1 MKRKYFSVLLMAAMT
16 LASTSMVTSCKDYD
30 DDINNVQ
37 TQIDAANDLI
47 KKLDTQASTLQTAV
61 TTAQSTADA
70 AKTAAAEAA
79 TAAKKA
85 QATGDEALAAAK
97 TAEAAAEA
105 AKAAAA
111 EAQKAAIEAA
121 TKQVNDLKA
130 EIQTALDNKVDV
142 ATFNTAVAK
151 LEGDIAGIDA
161 KLNTLGE
168 DVKNNQKEIT
178 TAKEAIATLEAAQK
192 NAEVQI
198 AALETFK
205 ATLVS
210 ETIPGLNDAIKAN
223 GVEIEGVKK
232 SVDDL
237 KDATTKAQE
246 KLAND
251 IAKVAAD
258 LTALQATV
266 DAIDAA
272 YKAGD
277 ENLQKQIDDLLQTVK
292 ANSDKHHQDV
302 STIDAKIVALDKL
315 ISDNKSELNELK
327 KYTDDAVK
335 DAKKDL
341 QEQIDALAK
350 LNIDGVEQ
358 GLADW
363 MKQINDKFDNYYTSG
378 QIDEKINT
386 LTDNYKQAIA
396 DAIEEASENL
406 TSSMNS
412 IRTELLGE
420 INLLNIL
427 CGQRLTSMVF
437 APTTYIDGIEAIK
450 FSTLN
455 YYDWGTNETAWEA
468 DAPTAKTYTYIN
480 DKETTVK
487 YYLNPATVSLDAIEN
502 FDFVSQ
508 DATNEKK
515 WTRAAE
521 EAPIK
526 VAGKSLK
533 NGVLTL
539 NVQKTGNAPL
549 MSETSYGWG
558 TTYSKFPIVALRA
571 KLTGEAVTDKDDAAN
586 LFVYSDWARLYESTE
601 RPFIH
606 NTQATDDAG
615 YIIESNTGKKNP
627 LASHFWSFSEAYD
640 GMKKSDKL
648 PTAENSN
655 CITKKVDYNKSID
668 LTSLVEVCDKSG
680 ARYDLNKFGL
690 KFEFHIM
697 EYNLLNQGSTQDW
710 TNQQY
715 FAKLKEDG
723 KTLVATARNGAE
735 GNRDAIGRQP
745 MIQVVLKDVNDPE
758 HEKVVD
764 VRYFKIQWVDVQETV
779 DYGPIAKDFEDAY
792 KCGEVYQYFIGEEAM
807 NNVYATANMSRDEFH
822 KSYTVNQTLF
832 PSYNDVVNNTNSFDP
847 GKTLFK
853 DLKDNSADGQTHNLK
868 WIINSNYFAMTQAE
882 YEAGE
887 AVRTVY
893 GYFYKTANPNSR
905 IIFSMTVKW
914 TIDKMAYATGVNYSQ
929 EQWEPSKLT
938 MANGL
943 TNADKK
949 RFINPALRSDKVY
962 GTVNYT
968 DCQII
973 GDLKAGYINNGQV
986 PETVQDLVNFGIAKL
1001 TFDPARLSILPTK
1014 KATDT
1019 WTLSNDNMELY
1030 YNGVQAATIDNTGI
1044 ISLYEG
1050 VATKAGHNG
1059 EPTEGALLLVG
1070 KDVPVKLA
1078 SVFCGVL
1085 NQEIDKYLVSFIKP
1099 LTMNEVKI
1107 EDKLKDVIDGG
1118 SSSVSIKDKI
1128 IIREAFGLKRT
1139 IVGPTNQLANDAQK
1153 LCEWYIVKPA
1163 YWDKAN
1169 IKTNLQKNGSIGAN
1183 ANVKLSDL
1191 KNADGSDKYR
1201 VTIDTEAQTVTF
1213 HNMSGNAISQKFIV
1227 SIPVSVQTKW
1237 GKFTQMVDITV
1248 VPNK

>member
-237 KDATTKAQE
+237 KDATTKAQQE
-246 KLAND
+246 LADN

-258 LTALQATV
+258 LTALQGTV

-315 ISDNKSELNELK
+315 ISDNKSELK

-455 YYDWGTNETAWEA
+455 YYDWGTNATAWEA

-615 YIIESNTGKKNP
+615 NIIESNTGKQNP
-627 LASHFWSFSEAYD
+627 LASHFWSFSEAYH
-640 GMKKSDKL
+640 GMKKSEKL

-668 LTSLVEVCDKSG
+668 LTSLVEVCDKRG

-697 EYNLLNQGSTQDW
+697 QYNLLNEGSTNDW
-710 TNQQY
+710 TNQQN

-792 KCGEVYQYFIGEEAM
+792 KCGEIYQYFIGEETM
-807 NNVYATANMSRDEFH
+807 NNVYATVNMSCDEFH

-887 AVRTVY
+887 ATRTVY

-929 EQWEPSKLT
+929 EQWEPSGLT

-949 RFINPALRSDKVY
+949 RFINPALRSDNVY
-962 GTVNYT
+962 GTEHYT

-986 PETVQDLVNFGIAKL
+986 PETVQDLVNSGIAKL
-1001 TFDPARLSILPTK
+1001 TFDPARLSILATK

-1050 VATKAGHNG
+1050 IGTKAGHNG

-1078 SVFCGVL
+1078 SVYCGVL

-1099 LTMNEVKI
+1099 LTMNEIKI
-1107 EDKLKDVIDGG
+1107 NGTLKDVIDGG

-1139 IVGPTNQLANDAQK
+1139 IVGPTNQLANDAKK

-1163 YWDKAN
+1163 YWDEDN

-1201 VTIDTEAQTVTF
+1201 VVIDTEHQKVIF

>member
-16 LASTSMVTSCKDYD
+16 VASTSMVTSCKDYD
-30 DDINNVQ
+30 DDINNIQ
-37 TQIDAANDLI
+37 TQVDAANDLI
-47 KKLDTQASTLQTAV
+47 KKLNDQATTLQTAV
-61 TTAQSTADA
+61 STAQSTADA

-79 TAAKKA
+79 TAAKNA
-85 QATGDEALAAAK
+85 QSTGDEALAAAK
-97 TAEAAAEA
+97 TAQAAAEA

-111 EAQKAAIEAA
+111 DAQKAAIEEA
-121 TKQVNDLKA
+121 TKQVNALKA
-130 EIQTALDNKVDV
+130 EIQAALDNKVDV

-151 LEGDIAGIDA
+151 LEGDIAGIDV
-161 KLNTLGE
+161 KLNKLGD
-168 DVKNNQKEIT
+168 DVKNNQKEIE

-192 NAEVQI
+192 NAALQI
-198 AALETFK
+198 AALEEFK
-205 ATLVS
+205 TTLES
-210 ETIPGLNDAIKAN
+210 ETIPGLNAAIKAN
-223 GVEIEGVKK
+223 GVEIDGVKK
-232 SVDDL
+232 SVEDL
-237 KDATTKAQE
+237 KKSTTEAQE
-246 KLAND
+246 KLAGD
-251 IAKVAAD
+251 IAKVASD
-258 LTALQATV
+258 LVALQGTV

-277 ENLQKQIDDLLQTVK
+277 ENLQNQITNLLQTIK
-292 ANSDKHHQDV
+292 ANSDKHDQDV
-302 STIDAKIVALDKL
+302 SAINGKIDALGKL
-315 ISDNKSELNELK
+315 LADNKSELK
-327 KYTDDAVK
+327 GYTDDAVK
-335 DAKKDL
+335 AAKKDL
-341 QEQIDALAK
+341 QDQIDALAK

-378 QIDEKINT
+378 QIDEKVAALET
-386 LTDNYKQAIA
+386 NYKSAIA
-396 DAIEEASENL
+396 DAIEEASNNL
-406 TSSMNS
+406 TASMNG
-412 IRTELLGE
+412 IRSELLGE

-455 YYDWGTNETAWEA
+455 YYDWGTDATAWEA

-508 DATNEKK
+508 NATNEKK

-549 MSETSYGWG
+549 MSEASYGLG

-571 KLTGEAVTDKDDAAN
+571 KLTGAAVSDKDDAEN

-606 NTQATDDAG
+606 NTQAKDDAG
-615 YIIESNTGKKNP
+615 NVIETNQGKQNP
-627 LASHFWSFSEAYD
+627 TTSHFWSFSEAYD
-640 GMKKSDKL
+640 GMKKIDKL
-648 PTAENSN
+648 PTAENKN
-655 CITKKVDYNKSID
+655 CITKKVDYDKSID

-680 ARYDLNKFGL
+680 AIYDLNKFGL
-690 KFEFHIM
+690 KFEFHVM
-697 EYNLLNQGSTQDW
+697 EYNLLNQGSTTDW
-710 TNQQY
+710 TNQQH

-779 DYGPIAKDFEDAY
+779 DYGPIAKDFEDKY
-792 KCGEVYQYFIGEEAM
+792 KCGETYQYIIGEEAM

-832 PSYNDVVNNTNSFDP
+832 PSYEDVVNGTNGYEID
-847 GKTLFK
+847 KTDFK
-853 DLKDNSADGQTHNLK
+853 DLNDNAAAGQTHNLK
-868 WIINSNYFAMTQAE
+868 WTINSNYFAMTQAE

-887 AVRTVY
+887 ATRTVY
-893 GYFYKTANPNSR
+893 GYFYKNSNSDSR

-914 TIDKMAYATGVNYSQ
+914 TINKMAYADGVNYSQ
-929 EQWEPSKLT
+929 EQWEPAGLT

-949 RFINPALRSDKVY
+949 RFINPALRSDNLY
-962 GTVNYT
+962 GTTNYT

-986 PETVQDLVNFGIAKL
+986 PSTVQALVNFGAAKL
-1001 TFDPARLSILPTK
+1001 TFDPARLSVLPVKNT
-1014 KATDT
+1014 TDK
-1019 WTLSNDNMELY
+1019 WTLSDDYMKLY
-1030 YNGVQAATIDNTGI
+1030 YNGVQAATISDNGV

-1050 VATKAGHNG
+1050 PATKAGNGG

-1070 KDVPVKLA
+1070 KNVPVKLA
-1078 SVFCGVL
+1078 SVYCTNL
-1085 NQEIDKYLVSFIKP
+1085 NQEIDKYLVNFIKP
-1099 LTMNEVKI
+1099 LAMDDVKI
-1107 EDKLKDVIDGG
+1107 DDTLKDVIDGG

-1128 IIREAFGLKRT
+1128 IIREAFGLKRM
-1139 IVGPTNQLANDAQK
+1139 IVGPTKKLDKDAAA
-1153 LCEWYIVKPA
+1153 LCKWYIVKPA
-1163 YWDKAN
+1163 YWDEAN
-1169 IKTNLQKNGSIGAN
+1169 IKTNLQKNGSIGSS
-1183 ANVKLSDL
+1183 ANVMLSDL
-1191 KNADGSDKYR
+1191 KNADGTVKYR
-1201 VTIDTEAQTVTF
+1201 VAIDTNAQTVTF

>member
-16 LASTSMVTSCKDYD
+16 VASTSMVTSCKDYD

-232 SVDDL
+232 SVADL
-237 KDATTKAQE
+237 KDATTKAQQE
-246 KLAND
+246 LADN

-302 STIDAKIVALDKL
+302 STIDAKIVALNKL
-315 ISDNKSELNELK
+315 ISDNKSELK

-406 TSSMNS
+406 TYSMNS

-615 YIIESNTGKKNP
+615 YVIESNTGKQNP
-627 LASHFWSFSEAYD
+627 LASHFWSFSEAYN
-640 GMKKSDKL
+640 GKKKSDKL

-690 KFEFHIM
+690 KFAFHIM

-710 TNQQY
+710 TNQQN

-792 KCGEVYQYFIGEEAM
+792 KCGEIRQYFIGEETM
-807 NNVYATANMSRDEFH
+807 NNVYATVNMSCDEFH

-847 GKTLFK
+847 GKTRVK
-853 DLKDNSADGQTHNLK
+853 DLKDNSADGQTHNLM
-868 WIINSNYFAMTQAE
+868 WIINSHYFAMTQAE

-929 EQWEPSKLT
+929 EQWEPSGLT

-962 GTVNYT
+962 GTAYYK

-986 PETVQDLVNFGIAKL
+986 PETVQDLVNLGIAKL
-1001 TFDPARLSILPTK
+1001 TFDPARLSVLPTK

-1050 VATKAGHNG
+1050 TTAGKNG

-1078 SVFCGVL
+1078 SVFCDVL

-1099 LTMNEVKI
+1099 LTMNEIKI
-1107 EDKLKDVIDGG
+1107 NGTLKDVIDGG

-1128 IIREAFGLKRT
+1128 IIREAFGLKRI
-1139 IVGPTNQLANDAQK
+1139 IVGPNADREAAALRD
-1153 LCEWYIVKPA
+1153 WYIVEPA
-1163 YWDKAN
+1163 EWDEAN

-1183 ANVKLSDL
+1183 ANVKLSEL
-1191 KNADGSDKYR
+1191 KNADGSPKYR
-1201 VTIDTEAQTVTF
+1201 VAIDTNAQKVTF
-1213 HNMSGNAISQKFIV
+1213 HNMSGNAISQEFIV

-1237 GKFTQMVDITV
+1237 GKFTQMVDIPV
-1248 VPNK
+1248 EPNK

>member
-16 LASTSMVTSCKDYD
+16 VASTSMVTSCKDYD

-237 KDATTKAQE
+237 KDATTKAQQE
-246 KLAND
+246 LADN

-266 DAIDAA
+266 DAIDDA

-277 ENLQKQIDDLLQTVK
+277 ENLQNQIDDLLQTVK

-302 STIDAKIVALDKL
+302 STIDAKIVALNKL
-315 ISDNKSELNELK
+315 ISDNKSELK

-455 YYDWGTNETAWEA
+455 YYDWGTNATAWEA

-615 YIIESNTGKKNP
+615 YVIESNTGKQNP
-627 LASHFWSFSEAYD
+627 LASHFWSFSEAYH

-668 LTSLVEVCDKSG
+668 LTSLVEVCDKRG

-792 KCGEVYQYFIGEEAM
+792 KCGETYQYFIGEEAM

-1030 YNGVQAATIDNTGI
+1030 YNGVPAATIDNRGI

-1050 VATKAGHNG
+1050 IGTQAGHNG
-1059 EPTEGALLLVG
+1059 KPTEGALLLVG

-1128 IIREAFGLKRT
+1128 IIREAFGLKRI
-1139 IVGPTNQLANDAQK
+1139 IVGPNADGDAAA
-1153 LCEWYIVKPA
+1153 LRDWYIVEPA
-1163 YWDKAN
+1163 SWDAAN

-1183 ANVKLSDL
+1183 ANVKLSEL
-1191 KNADGSDKYR
+1191 KNADGSPKYR
-1201 VTIDTEAQTVTF
+1201 VAIDTNAQKVTF

-1248 VPNK
+1248 EPNK

>member
-79 TAAKKA
+79 TAAKNA

-232 SVDDL
+232 SVADL
-237 KDATTKAQE
+237 KDATTKAQQE
-246 KLAND
+246 LADN

-258 LTALQATV
+258 LTALQGTV

-277 ENLQKQIDDLLQTVK
+277 ENLQNQIDELLKTVK
-292 ANSDKHHQDV
+292 ANSGKHDQDV
-302 STIDAKIVALDKL
+302 SAIDAKIVALEKL
-315 ISDNKSELNELK
+315 ISDNKSELNN
-327 KYTDDAVK
+327 YTDEAVK
-335 DAKKDL
+335 AAKKDL

-455 YYDWGTNETAWEA
+455 YYDWGTDATAWEA

-615 YIIESNTGKKNP
+615 YVIESNTGKQNP
-627 LASHFWSFSEAYD
+627 LASHFWSFSEAYH

-668 LTSLVEVCDKSG
+668 LTSLVEVCDKRG

-697 EYNLLNQGSTQDW
+697 EYNLLNQGSTKDW

-715 FAKLKEDG
+715 FAKLQEDG

-735 GNRDAIGRQP
+735 ANRDAIGRQP
-745 MIQVVLKDVNDPE
+745 MIQVVLKDVNDPK

-792 KCGEVYQYFIGEEAM
+792 KCGETYQYFIGEEAM

-929 EQWEPSKLT
+929 EQWEPSGLT

-1030 YNGVQAATIDNTGI
+1030 YNGVPAATIDNRGI
-1044 ISLYEG
+1044 IRLDEG
-1050 VATKAGHNG
+1050 IGTQAGHNG
-1059 EPTEGALLLVG
+1059 KPTEGALLLVG

-1139 IVGPTNQLANDAQK
+1139 IVGPTKQLDKDYEA
-1153 LCEWYIVKPA
+1153 LCKWYIVDPA
-1163 YWDKAN
+1163 EWDEAN
-1169 IKTNLQKNGSIGAN
+1169 IKANLQKNGSIGSS

-1191 KNADGSDKYR
+1191 KNADGSVKYR
-1201 VTIDTEAQTVTF
+1201 VAIDTKAQKVTF
-1213 HNMSGNAISQKFIV
+1213 HNMSGNAISQEFIV

>member
-16 LASTSMVTSCKDYD
+16 VASTSMVTSCKDYD

-237 KDATTKAQE
+237 KDATTKAQKE
-246 KLAND
+246 LADN

-266 DAIDAA
+266 DAIDDA

-277 ENLQKQIDDLLQTVK
+277 ENLQNQIDDLLQTVK

-302 STIDAKIVALDKL
+302 STIDAKIVALNKL
-315 ISDNKSELNELK
+315 ISDNKSELK

-455 YYDWGTNETAWEA
+455 YYDWGTNATAWEA

-615 YIIESNTGKKNP
+615 YVIESNTGKQNP
-627 LASHFWSFSEAYD
+627 LASHFWSFSEAYH

-668 LTSLVEVCDKSG
+668 LTSLVEVCDKRG

-792 KCGEVYQYFIGEEAM
+792 KCGETYQYFIGEEAM

-914 TIDKMAYATGVNYSQ
+914 TINKMAYATGVNYSQ
-929 EQWEPSKLT
+929 EQWEPSGLT

-986 PETVQDLVNFGIAKL
+986 PETVQDLVNHGIAKL
-1001 TFDPARLSILPTK
+1001 TFDPARLSVLPTK

-1050 VATKAGHNG
+1050 VATQAGHNG
-1059 EPTEGALLLVG
+1059 KPTEGALLLVG

-1107 EDKLKDVIDGG
+1107 EETLKDVIDGG
-1118 SSSVSIKDKI
+1118 SSSVSIKNKI
-1128 IIREAFGLKRT
+1128 IIREAFGLKRI
-1139 IVGPTNQLANDAQK
+1139 IVGPNADREAAALRT
-1153 LCEWYIVKPA
+1153 WYIVEPA
-1163 YWDKAN
+1163 EWDEDN

-1183 ANVKLSDL
+1183 ANVKLSEL
-1191 KNADGSDKYR
+1191 KNADGSPKYR
-1201 VTIDTEAQTVTF
+1201 VAIDTNAQKVTF

>member
-79 TAAKKA
+79 TAAKNA

-232 SVDDL
+232 SVADL
-237 KDATTKAQE
+237 KDATTKAQKE
-246 KLAND
+246 LADN

-266 DAIDAA
+266 DAIDDA

-277 ENLQKQIDDLLQTVK
+277 ENLQNQIDELLKTVK
-292 ANSDKHHQDV
+292 ANSGKHDQDV
-302 STIDAKIVALDKL
+302 SAIDAKIVDLKKL
-315 ISDNKSELNELK
+315 ISDNKSELKN
-327 KYTDDAVK
+327 YTDEAVK

-455 YYDWGTNETAWEA
+455 YYDWGTDATAWEA

-549 MSETSYGWG
+549 MSETSLGCG
-558 TTYSKFPIVALRA
+558 TIYSKFPIVALRA

-615 YIIESNTGKKNP
+615 YMIESNTGKKNP

-847 GKTLFK
+847 GKTIFK

-868 WIINSNYFAMTQAE
+868 WIIDSNYFAMTQAE

-929 EQWEPSKLT
+929 EQWEPSKLA

-1019 WTLSNDNMELY
+1019 WTLHNDNMELR
-1030 YNGVQAATIDNTGI
+1030 YNNVPAATIDDRGI

-1050 VATKAGHNG
+1050 IGTQAGHNG
-1059 EPTEGALLLVG
+1059 KPTEGALLLVG

-1139 IVGPTNQLANDAQK
+1139 IVGPKTDGEEAEALRT
-1153 LCEWYIVKPA
+1153 WYIVKPA
-1163 YWDKAN
+1163 YWDEDN
-1169 IKTNLQKNGSIGAN
+1169 IKTNLQKDGSIGAK
-1183 ANVKLSDL
+1183 NVKLSDL
-1191 KNADGSDKYR
+1191 KNADGSVKYR
-1201 VTIDTEAQTVTF
+1201 VAIDTKAQKVTF
-1213 HNMSGNAISQKFIV
+1213 HNMNGNAISQEFIV

>member
-16 LASTSMVTSCKDYD
+16 VASTSMVTSCKDYD

-237 KDATTKAQE
+237 KDATTKAQQE
-246 KLAND
+246 LADN

-258 LTALQATV
+258 LTALQGTV

-277 ENLQKQIDDLLQTVK
+277 KNLQKQIDDLLQTVK

-302 STIDAKIVALDKL
+302 STIDAKIVALEKL
-315 ISDNKSELNELK
+315 ISDNKSELKN
-327 KYTDDAVK
+327 YTDDAVEV
-335 DAKKDL
+335 AKKAL

-350 LNIDGVEQ
+350 LNIGGVEQ

-406 TSSMNS
+406 TYSMNS

-455 YYDWGTNETAWEA
+455 YYDWGTDATAWEA

-615 YIIESNTGKKNP
+615 NVIESNTGKQNP

-745 MIQVVLKDVNDPE
+745 MIQVVLKDVNDPK

-792 KCGEVYQYFIGEEAM
+792 KCGETYQYFIGEEAM

-986 PETVQDLVNFGIAKL
+986 PENVQDLVNGGIAKL

-1019 WTLSNDNMELY
+1019 WTLSNDNMKLY
-1030 YNGVQAATIDNTGI
+1030 YNGVQAATIDNNGI

-1050 VATKAGHNG
+1050 IGTQAGHNG
-1059 EPTEGALLLVG
+1059 KPTEGALLLVG

-1078 SVFCGVL
+1078 SVYCGL

-1107 EDKLKDVIDGG
+1107 EETLKDVIDGG
-1118 SSSVSIKDKI
+1118 SSSVSIKNKI
-1128 IIREAFGLKRT
+1128 IIREAFGLKRM
-1139 IVGPTNQLANDAQK
+1139 IEGPTPDREAAALRK
-1153 LCEWYIVKPA
+1153 WYIVEPA
-1163 YWDKAN
+1163 YWDEAN

-1191 KNADGSDKYR
+1191 KNANGSVKYR
-1201 VTIDTEAQTVTF
+1201 VAIDTEAQKVTF

>member
-16 LASTSMVTSCKDYD
+16 VASTSMVTSCKDYD

-79 TAAKKA
+79 TAAKNA

-97 TAEAAAEA
+97 TAQAAAEA

-198 AALETFK
+198 AALEKFK
-205 ATLVS
+205 ATLES

-223 GVEIEGVKK
+223 GIEIEGVKK
-232 SVDDL
+232 SVADL

-258 LTALQATV
+258 LTALQGTV

-277 ENLQKQIDDLLQTVK
+277 KNLQNQIDELLKTVK
-292 ANSDKHHQDV
+292 ANSGKHDQDV
-302 STIDAKIVALDKL
+302 SAIDAKIVALDKL
-315 ISDNKSELNELK
+315 ISDNKSELK

-455 YYDWGTNETAWEA
+455 YYDWGTDATAWEA

-487 YYLNPATVSLDAIEN
+487 YYLNPATVSLDAIDK

-515 WTRAAE
+515 LTRAGA

-526 VAGKSLK
+526 VAGQSLK

-549 MSETSYGWG
+549 MSKTSYGWG

-571 KLTGEAVTDKDDAAN
+571 KLTGEAVTDKDDADN

-601 RPFIH
+601 RPYIH
-606 NTQATDDAG
+606 NTQAKDDANHV
-615 YIIESNTGKKNP
+615 IETNTGKTNP
-627 LASHFWSFSEAYD
+627 AASHFWSFSEAYAR
-640 GMKKSDKL
+640 KKKTEKL
-648 PTAENSN
+648 PTAENNN

-680 ARYDLNKFGL
+680 TIYDLNKFGL
-690 KFEFHIM
+690 KFEFHVM
-697 EYNLLNQGSTQDW
+697 EYNLLNQGSTKDW

-779 DYGPIAKDFEDAY
+779 DYGPIAKDFEDEY
-792 KCGEVYQYFIGEEAM
+792 KCGEPYQYIIGEEAM

-822 KSYTVNQTLF
+822 KSYTVNQELF
-832 PSYNDVVNNTNSFDP
+832 PSYNDVVNNTNSFDTD
-847 GKTLFK
+847 KTNFK

-868 WIINSNYFAMTQAE
+868 WTINSNDFAMNQAE

-893 GYFYKTANPNSR
+893 GYFYKTSNRNSR

-914 TIDKMAYATGVNYSQ
+914 TINKMAYATGVNYSQ
-929 EQWEPSKLT
+929 EQWEPSGLT

-962 GTVNYT
+962 GTVNYN

-973 GDLKAGYINNGQV
+973 GDLKAGYINNGNV
-986 PETVQDLVNFGIAKL
+986 PATVQNLVNFGIAKL
-1001 TFDPARLSILPTK
+1001 TFDPARLSVLPTK
-1014 KATDT
+1014 KATDK
-1019 WTLSNDNMELY
+1019 WTLSSNNMELY
-1030 YNGVQAATIDNTGI
+1030 YNGVQAATIDKTGI

-1050 VATKAGHNG
+1050 VATMSGHDG
-1059 EPTEGALLLVG
+1059 KPTEGALLLVG

-1078 SVFCGVL
+1078 SVYCGVL
-1085 NQEIDKYLVSFIKP
+1085 NQEIDKYLVNFIKP
-1099 LTMNEVKI
+1099 LAMNEVKI
-1107 EDKLKDVIDGG
+1107 EDTLKDVIDGG
-1118 SSSVSIKDKI
+1118 SSSVSIQDKI
-1128 IIREAFGLKRT
+1128 IIREAFGLKRM
-1139 IVGPTNQLANDAQK
+1139 IVGPAKQLDKEAAA
-1153 LCEWYIVKPA
+1153 LCKWYIVEPA
-1163 YWDKAN
+1163 QWDVAN
-1169 IKTNLQKNGSIGAN
+1169 IKTNLQKNGSIGSS

-1191 KNADGSDKYR
+1191 KNADGTVKYR
-1201 VTIDTEAQTVTF
+1201 VAIDTQAQKVTF

>member
-79 TAAKKA
+79 TAAKNA

-168 DVKNNQKEIT
+168 DVKNNQKDIT

-205 ATLVS
+205 ATLES

-232 SVDDL
+232 SVADL

-277 ENLQKQIDDLLQTVK
+277 ENLQNQIDELLQTVK

-302 STIDAKIVALDKL
+302 STIDAKITALEKL
-315 ISDNKSELNELK
+315 ISDNKSELNN
-327 KYTDDAVK
+327 YTDEAVK

-455 YYDWGTNETAWEA
+455 YYDWGTDATAWEA

-615 YIIESNTGKKNP
+615 NIIESNTGKQNP
-627 LASHFWSFSEAYD
+627 LASHFWSFSEAYH

-715 FAKLKEDG
+715 FAKLQEDG

-745 MIQVVLKDVNDPE
+745 MIQVVLKDVNDPK

-792 KCGEVYQYFIGEEAM
+792 KCGETYQYFIGEEAM

-929 EQWEPSKLT
+929 EQWEPSGLT

-986 PETVQDLVNFGIAKL
+986 PETVQDLVNHGIAKL
-1001 TFDPARLSILPTK
+1001 TFDPARLSVLPTK

-1019 WTLSNDNMELY
+1019 WTLSNDNMKLY

-1050 VATKAGHNG
+1050 TTAGKNG

-1107 EDKLKDVIDGG
+1107 EETLKDVIDGG
-1118 SSSVSIKDKI
+1118 SSSVSIKNKI
-1128 IIREAFGLKRT
+1128 IIREAFGLKRI
-1139 IVGPTNQLANDAQK
+1139 IVGPTPDREAAA
-1153 LCEWYIVKPA
+1153 LCEWYIVEPA
-1163 YWDKAN
+1163 YWDEAN
-1169 IKTNLQKNGSIGAN
+1169 IKTNLQKNGSIGSS
-1183 ANVKLSDL
+1183 ANVKLSEL
-1191 KNADGSDKYR
+1191 KNADGSPKYR
-1201 VTIDTEAQTVTF
+1201 VAIDTNAQKVTF

>member
-79 TAAKKA
+79 TAAKNA

-198 AALETFK
+198 AALEKFK
-205 ATLVS
+205 ATLES

-223 GVEIEGVKK
+223 GIEIEGVKK
-232 SVDDL
+232 SVADL

-302 STIDAKIVALDKL
+302 STIDAKIVALEKL
-315 ISDNKSELNELK
+315 ISDNKSELNN
-327 KYTDDAVK
+327 YTDEAVK
-335 DAKKDL
+335 AAKKDL
-341 QEQIDALAK
+341 QGQIDALAK

-406 TSSMNS
+406 TYSMNS

-455 YYDWGTNETAWEA
+455 YYDWGTDATAWEA

-615 YIIESNTGKKNP
+615 NIIESNTGKQNP
-627 LASHFWSFSEAYD
+627 LASHFWSFSEAYH
-640 GMKKSDKL
+640 GMKKSEKL

-710 TNQQY
+710 TNQQN

-792 KCGEVYQYFIGEEAM
+792 KCGETYQYFIGEEAM

-914 TIDKMAYATGVNYSQ
+914 TINKMAYATGVNYSQ
-929 EQWEPSKLT
+929 EQWEPSELT

-949 RFINPALRSDKVY
+949 RFINPALRSDNVY
-962 GTVNYT
+962 GTAKYYT

-986 PETVQDLVNFGIAKL
+986 PKTVQDLVNGGIAKL

-1019 WTLSNDNMELY
+1019 WTLSNDNMKLY
-1030 YNGVQAATIDNTGI
+1030 YNGVQAATIDNNGI

-1078 SVFCGVL
+1078 SVYCGVL

-1107 EDKLKDVIDGG
+1107 EETLKDVIDGG
-1118 SSSVSIKDKI
+1118 SSSVSIKNKI
-1128 IIREAFGLKRT
+1128 IIREAFGLKRM
-1139 IVGPTNQLANDAQK
+1139 IVGPTPDREAAA

-1163 YWDKAN
+1163 YWDEAN
-1169 IKTNLQKNGSIGAN
+1169 IKTNLQKNGSIGSS

-1191 KNADGSDKYR
+1191 KNADGSVKYR
-1201 VTIDTEAQTVTF
+1201 VAIDTNAQKVTF

>member
-16 LASTSMVTSCKDYD
+16 VASTSMVTSCKDYD

-79 TAAKKA
+79 TAAKNA

-97 TAEAAAEA
+97 TAQAAAEA

-198 AALETFK
+198 AALEKFK
-205 ATLVS
+205 ATLES

-223 GVEIEGVKK
+223 GIEIEGVKK
-232 SVDDL
+232 SVADL

-246 KLAND
+246 KLAGD

-258 LTALQATV
+258 LTALQGTV

-277 ENLQKQIDDLLQTVK
+277 ENLQNQIDELLKTVK
-292 ANSDKHHQDV
+292 ANSGKHDQDV
-302 STIDAKIVALDKL
+302 SAIDAKIVALDKL
-315 ISDNKSELNELK
+315 ISDNKSELK

-363 MKQINDKFDNYYTSG
+363 MKQINNKFDNYYTSG

-455 YYDWGTNETAWEA
+455 YYDWGTNATAWEA

-508 DATNEKK
+508 NATNEKK

-549 MSETSYGWG
+549 MSETSCGWG

-601 RPFIH
+601 RPYIH
-606 NTQATDDAG
+606 NTQAVDDAG
-615 YIIESNTGKKNP
+615 NIIENATGTQNAN
-627 LASHFWSFSEAYD
+627 ASHFWSFSEAYD
-640 GMKKSDKL
+640 GFKKIDKL
-648 PTAENSN
+648 PTAENRN

-668 LTSLVEVCDKSG
+668 LTSLVEVCDKNGS
-680 ARYDLNKFGL
+680 RYDLDKFGL
-690 KFEFHIM
+690 KFEFHVM
-697 EYNLLNQGSTQDW
+697 EYNLLNEGSTTDF
-710 TNQQY
+710 TNQQH
-715 FAKLKEDG
+715 FAKLKDDG

-758 HEKVVD
+758 NVKVVD

-779 DYGPIAKDFEDAY
+779 DYGPITDEEFESKY
-792 KCGEVYQYFIGEEAM
+792 SCGNDYEYFIKEEAM
-807 NNVYATANMSRDEFH
+807 NNLYASVNMTRDEFH
-822 KSYTVNQTLF
+822 KNYTLSQALF
-832 PSYNDVVNNTNSFDP
+832 PTEQDAINMTNDYEID
-847 GKTLFK
+847 KTDII
-853 DLKDNSADGQTHNLK
+853 DLSDGTAAGQTHNLK
-868 WIINSNYFAMTQAE
+868 WSINSNYFAMTQAE
-882 YEAGE
+882 YEQGY

-893 GYFYKTANPNSR
+893 GYFYKSSNDNSR

-914 TIDKMAYATGVNYSQ
+914 TIDKMAYRNGVNYGQ
-929 EQWEPSKLT
+929 EQWEPAGLT

-943 TNADKK
+943 SKVDKK
-949 RFINPALRSDKVY
+949 RTINPALTSDNKY
-962 GTVNYT
+962 GTNKGYVN
-968 DCQII
+968 CQII
-973 GDLKAGYINNGQV
+973 GDLKAGYINDGQV
-986 PETVQDLVNFGIAKL
+986 PSTVNALVNYGNASL
-1001 TFDPARLSILPTK
+1001 VFDADRLSNLP
-1014 KATDT
+1014 AGGV
-1019 WTLSNDNMELY
+1019 WTVSTNGKVLN
-1030 YNGVQAATIDNTGI
+1030 YNGEPAAKIDRDGHI
-1044 ISLYEG
+1044 YLYEG
-1050 VATKAGHNG
+1050 PETAAGFATAK
-1059 EPTEGALLLVG
+1059 PSEGALKLVG
-1070 KDVPVKLA
+1070 QTVPVKLA
-1078 SVFCGVL
+1078 DAYCGL
-1085 NQEIDKYLVSFIKP
+1085 TQLIDKYLVNFIDP
-1099 LTMNEVKI
+1099 LACTFGKVSESLTDIKTN
-1107 EDKLKDVIDGG
+1107 G
-1118 SSSVSIKDKI
+1118 SSVSIKKLI
-1128 IIREAFGLKRT
+1128 TIKEAFGSKRE
-1139 IVGPTNQLANDAQK
+1139 VYKNDAFVNNDLK
-1153 LCEWYIVKPA
+1153 KWYVVEIP
-1163 YWDKAN
+1163 YWDDTQ
-1169 IKTNLQKNGSIGAN
+1169 IMTNLKKDGSIGSSCDTP
-1183 ANVKLSDL
+1183 LSSL
-1191 KNADGSDKYR
+1191 RNADGSVKYR
-1201 VTIDTEAQTVTF
+1201 VEVIQNDKVTF
-1213 HNMSGNAISQKFIV
+1213 HNMSDNAISQNFWI
-1227 SIPVSVQTKW
+1227 SIPVTVKTKW
-1237 GKFTQMVDITV
+1237 HTFTQKINIEV
-1248 VPNK
+1248 KKGF

>member
-79 TAAKKA
+79 TAAKNA

-198 AALETFK
+198 AALEKFK
-205 ATLVS
+205 ATLES

-232 SVDDL
+232 SVADL
-237 KDATTKAQE
+237 KDATTKAQQE
-246 KLAND
+246 LADN

-258 LTALQATV
+258 LTALQGTV

-277 ENLQKQIDDLLQTVK
+277 ENLQKQIDDLLKTVK
-292 ANSDKHHQDV
+292 ANSDKHDQDV
-302 STIDAKIVALDKL
+302 SAIDAKIVALEKL
-315 ISDNKSELNELK
+315 ISDNKSELKN
-327 KYTDDAVK
+327 YTDDAVEA
-335 DAKKDL
+335 AKKAL

-350 LNIDGVEQ
+350 LNIGGVEQ

-455 YYDWGTNETAWEA
+455 YYDWGTDATAWEA

-615 YIIESNTGKKNP
+615 NVIESNTGKQNP
-627 LASHFWSFSEAYD
+627 LASHFWSFSEAYH

-745 MIQVVLKDVNDPE
+745 MIQVVLKDVNDPK

-792 KCGEVYQYFIGEEAM
+792 KCGETYQYFIGEEAM

-868 WIINSNYFAMTQAE
+868 WIINSQYFAMTQAE

-929 EQWEPSKLT
+929 EQWEPSGLT

-986 PETVQDLVNFGIAKL
+986 PETVQDLVNHGIAKL
-1001 TFDPARLSILPTK
+1001 TFDPARLSVLPTK

-1050 VATKAGHNG
+1050 VATQAGHNG
-1059 EPTEGALLLVG
+1059 KPTEGALLLVG

-1107 EDKLKDVIDGG
+1107 EETLKDVIDGG
-1118 SSSVSIKDKI
+1118 SSSVSIKNKI
-1128 IIREAFGLKRT
+1128 IIREAFGLKRI
-1139 IVGPTNQLANDAQK
+1139 IVGPNADREAAALY
-1153 LCEWYIVKPA
+1153 EWYIVEPA
-1163 YWDKAN
+1163 YWDEAN
-1169 IKTNLQKNGSIGAN
+1169 IKTNLQKNGSIGSS

-1191 KNADGSDKYR
+1191 KNADGSVKYR
-1201 VTIDTEAQTVTF
+1201 VAIDTNAQKVTF

>member
-16 LASTSMVTSCKDYD
+16 VASTSMVTSCKDYD

-79 TAAKKA
+79 TAAKNA
-85 QATGDEALAAAK
+85 QATGDKALAAAK

-198 AALETFK
+198 AALEKFK
-205 ATLVS
+205 ATLES

-223 GVEIEGVKK
+223 GIEIEGVKK
-232 SVDDL
+232 SVADL

-258 LTALQATV
+258 LTALQGTV

-277 ENLQKQIDDLLQTVK
+277 ENLQNQIDDLLQTVK

-302 STIDAKIVALDKL
+302 SAIDAKITALDKL
-315 ISDNKSELNELK
+315 ISDNKSELKN
-327 KYTDDAVK
+327 YTDDAVK
-335 DAKKDL
+335 AAKKDL
-341 QEQIDALAK
+341 QGQIDALAK

-455 YYDWGTNETAWEA
+455 YYDWGTDATAWEA

-508 DATNEKK
+508 NATNEKK

-615 YIIESNTGKKNP
+615 NMIESNTDKKNP

-640 GMKKSDKL
+640 GMKKIDKL

-697 EYNLLNQGSTQDW
+697 QYNLLNEGSTKDW

-745 MIQVVLKDVNDPE
+745 MIQVVLKDVNDPK

-792 KCGEVYQYFIGEEAM
+792 KCGETYQYIIGEEAM

-822 KSYTVNQTLF
+822 KSYTVNQALF
-832 PSYNDVVNNTNSFDP
+832 PSYNDVVNNTNSFEIE
-847 GKTLFK
+847 KTDFK
-853 DLKDNSADGQTHNLK
+853 DLRDYSAGGQTHNLK
-868 WIINSNYFAMTQAE
+868 WTINSNYFAMTQAE

-887 AVRTVY
+887 ATRTVY
-893 GYFYKTANPNSR
+893 GYFYKTSNPNSR

-914 TIDKMAYATGVNYSQ
+914 TINKMAYATGVNYSQ
-929 EQWEPSKLT
+929 EQWEPSGLT

-943 TNADKK
+943 TNAGKK
-949 RFINPALRSDKVY
+949 RFINPALRSDNVY

-973 GDLKAGYINNGQV
+973 GDLKAGYINNGKV
-986 PETVQDLVNFGIAKL
+986 PATVQALVNFGIAKL
-1001 TFDPARLSILPTK
+1001 TFDPARLSVLPTK
-1014 KATDT
+1014 KATDK

-1030 YNGVQAATIDNTGI
+1030 YNGVQAATIDRAGI

-1078 SVFCGVL
+1078 SVYCGVL
-1085 NQEIDKYLVSFIKP
+1085 NQEIDKYLVNFIKP
-1099 LTMNEVKI
+1099 LAMNEVKI
-1107 EDKLKDVIDGG
+1107 EDTLKDVIDGG
-1118 SSSVSIKDKI
+1118 SSSVSIKNKI
-1128 IIREAFGLKRT
+1128 IIREAFGLKRM
-1139 IVGPTNQLANDAQK
+1139 IVGPTNQLANDAKK

-1163 YWDKAN
+1163 YWDEAN
-1169 IKTNLQKNGSIGAN
+1169 IKTNLQKNGSIGSS

-1191 KNADGSDKYR
+1191 RNADGSVKYR
-1201 VTIDTEAQTVTF
+1201 VAIDTNAQKVTF